1 MSSSDCRPSCSRRS
15 SAASAFE
22 SPLLIE
28 ASIELRVDPV
38 AVGALNFRLTS
49 TAPQG
54 PTTITLTGEDI
65 TDPFGNLVG
74 LVQGDGNTNVS
85 AGDNP
90 PVDWFELSC
99 SEPEKAW
106 DFYRELFGWTV
117 EESSGEGYQHA
128 SVNPGAGACRGGI
141 GTSQAGRPMVATRP
155 IVIAQ
160 ATETNRQSLD
170 VSLEIP
176 IDAATRRANIERFLE
191 RLGREST
198 AAGKGEVFQRLAQ
211 DHATAVATF
220 ERMYMENLVGDFE
233 VACAYASHERGT
245 WNGELES
252 PAL

>member
-1 MSSSDCRPSCSRRS
+1 MQIGSRAIRVLVS
-15 SAASAFE
+15 WAIALAITAAASGQTQPQPAAAPTLTCSVLNE
-22 SPLLIE
+22 TPREREPIRISNLKRVLVRAALI
-28 ASIELRVDPV
+28 APPATVDPLRLR
-38 AVGALNFRLTS
+38 APGAP
-49 TAPQG
+49 PQ
-54 PTTITLTGEDI
+54 D
-65 TDPFGNLVG
+65 GNLAVI
-74 LVQGDGNTNVS
+74 VRRI
-85 AGDNP
+85 A
-90 PVDWFELSC
+90 
-99 SEPEKAW
+99 
-106 DFYRELFGWTV
+106 
-117 EESSGEGYQHA
+117 
-128 SVNPGAGACRGGI
+128 
-141 GTSQAGRPMVATRP
+141 AGRPMVATRP

-245 WNGELES
+245 WNGDLES
-252 PAL
+252 PAPNPIQVFFESAFFDQREFR